1 MQKKIEQLRK
11 LKFLFVEDEVEL
23 LQIICDALTKLN
35 INYLTATNGL
45 EALDVIENNSDI
57 DAIVTDINMPY
68 MNGLEMIKIL
78 RDKGINIPTVVI
90 SAHTEEE
97 YTKKAKEYGV
107 NEYLLKPFDF
117 LRFIDI
123 IVDMK
128 IK

>member
-97 YTKKAKEYGV
+97 YTKK
-107 NEYLLKPFDF
+107 LKS
-117 LRFIDI
+117 
-123 IVDMK
+123 ME
-128 IK
+128 